1 MIFITNI
8 TLTPFVFYLS
18 PNLCLKLSRRAKARL
33 DLEGIPW
40 EDSPYTQGEL
50 NEIFENPKMNLC
62 YKYSFLINILLTS
75 LFYMSIFPLGIV
87 FGLVSLILSYFLE
100 TYYLGFYKRPEVLN
114 SRLAKFF
121 IRNFKIV
128 VMVFFIGNYLFFR
141 SIDFDYKF
149 NWSLFNFIFFIVI
162 VFIPYNDIKINLLG
176 VTEGDAKKG
185 AYEDYELM
193 FPTDYEKQNP
203 LTKKKAMIKYFKKLE
218 KMSLIDKYQSNYL
231 INNTNKESFMENYY
245 KTSKNIGNILNSY
258 EFQRQFI
265 KSKKKYKFMKKIKE
279 RKILL
284 EKEKPSEYKNLTE
297 NINNNLN
304 YNNIGGINNSMQTY
318 KAKKVL
324 TYPNHKKNMM
334 SVIKEEEN
342 INNNDFDISTIIQ
355 KNKSKNLK
363 RERTSKYMRKT
374 LFQQIKNEGLYD
386 DSEEEIEDDSFD
398 TENENMNNNILTN
411 RKKEGFEF
419 SLLSDGLKNLNNLNR
434 IKNNGNINDNNYAN
448 NDKNSDLSLYSIK
461 TDYKIEDNNINNNE
475 YYENNNNF
483 ENY

>member
-1 MIFITNI
+1 M
-8 TLTPFVFYLS
+8 
-18 PNLCLKLSRRAKARL
+18 
-33 DLEGIPW
+33 
-40 EDSPYTQGEL
+40 
-50 NEIFENPKMNLC
+50 
-62 YKYSFLINILLTS
+62 LLW
-75 LFYMSIFPLGIV
+75 F
-87 FGLVSLILSYFLE
+87 
-100 TYYLGFYKRPEVLN
+100 
-114 SRLAKFF
+114 
-121 IRNFKIV
+121 
-128 VMVFFIGNYLFFR
+128 FFIGNYIFFR
-141 SIDFDYKF
+141 AIDFDYKF

-176 VTEGDAKKG
+176 VTEGDAKKR

-284 EKEKPSEYKNLTE
+284 ENEKPNEFKNFTE

-304 YNNIGGINNSMQTY
+304 YNNLGSINNSLQTL
-318 KAKKVL
+318 KAKKAF
-324 TYPNHKKNMM
+324 TYNNNHKKSMM

-342 INNNDFDISTIIQ
+342 SNYNNDFDISTII
-355 KNKSKNLK
+355 KKEKTKTLK
-363 RERTSKYMRKT
+363 RENTSKYMRKT

-386 DSEEEIEDDSFD
+386 DSEEEMEDDSLD
-398 TENENMNNNILTN
+398 SENEDTRNLSQTTKNSRHKSYNIIFSNNEEKTIKFN
-411 RKKEGFEF
+411 FQ
-419 SLLSDGLKNLNNLNR
+419 NNL
-434 IKNNGNINDNNYAN
+434 
-448 NDKNSDLSLYSIK
+448 
-461 TDYKIEDNNINNNE
+461 
-475 YYENNNNF
+475 
-483 ENY
+483 